1 MKIAFLNM
9 ENLFFRDER
18 LIQKNIS
25 NCLSSWIEEFER
37 LMSRENKVQKNFERL
52 RELSFL
58 LGFHSSSLEPYVVLR
73 RKAGQLHMRR
83 KTGLAEMKA
92 GESTGWDGWIK
103 LCSRPINETAICN
116 KSRLISEIN
125 PDVLIVQEVEDR
137 QSLVEFNELYLPEEV
152 QFSNIYVMGG
162 NDQFG
167 RELGILTKSRFKIST
182 VRSYAD
188 DVLNDGRILFDLD
201 FQEYELSTPQG
212 DPILIFSAFLCNKE
226 SNRESADFHRKLQ
239 AEKIAMAYEKRRE
252 EGYKNIALAGT
263 FNTPSYCDSL
273 SPLMKCTDMKEIK
286 RHKSFNVDL
295 DKGHDSSYFSL
306 GAYRMGVNTK
316 QQDYLLLS
324 PDLYNQVKFS
334 GLNRKGI
341 FPSKADQFSS
351 YSTVNSEA
359 TQASSHPLLWFD
371 T

>member
-1 MKIAFLNM
+1 MKVAFLNM

-18 LIQKNIS
+18 LIQKNIGS
-25 NCLSSWIEEFER
+25 CLSSWIEEFER
-37 LMSRENKVQKNFERL
+37 LMSKENRPQKNFVRL

-73 RKAGQLHMRR
+73 RKAGQLYMRR
-83 KTGLAEMKA
+83 KNGLTEMKA
-92 GESTGWDGWIK
+92 GQSTGWDGWIK
-103 LCSRPINETAICN
+103 LSSRPINEKAICN

-162 NDQFG
+162 NDESG
-167 RELGILTKSRFKIST
+167 RELGILTKSSYNVT
-182 VRSYAD
+182 NVRNYAD
-188 DVLNDGRILFDLD
+188 NVLNDGRSLFDLD
-201 FQEYELSTPQG
+201 FQEYELSNPHG
-212 DPILIFSAFLCNKE
+212 DPIIVFSAFLCEKS
-226 SNRESADFHRKLQ
+226 SNREAADLQRKLQ
-239 AEKIAMAYEKRRE
+239 AEKIATAYEKRRD

-273 SPLMKCTDMKEIK
+273 SPLLRSTDMKEIK
-286 RHKSFNVDL
+286 RHNSFNVDL
-295 DKGHDSSYFSL
+295 DNGHDSSYFSL
-306 GAYRMGVNTK
+306 GAYRIGVNTK
-316 QQDYLLLS
+316 QLDYLLLS
-324 PDLYNQVKFS
+324 PDLYHQVKSS

-341 FPSKADQFSS
+341 FPSKADQYKP
-351 YSTVNSEA
+351 YSTVDSEV
-359 TQASSHPLLWFD
+359 TQASSHPMLWFN